1 MSRFIADQEN
11 YAQNDKVILT
21 AMLETYTNLYN
32 KACTE
37 KNYALCHNL
46 RMEISNILVGYPA
59 RIKLED
65 KLFDV

>member
-1 MSRFIADQEN
+1 MSHFIADQEN
-11 YAQNDKVILT
+11 YAQSDQAVLT
-21 AMLETYTNLYN
+21 ALLETYTDLYN
-32 KACTE
+32 KACVE

-46 RMEISNILVGYPA
+46 RMEISNIICGYPT